1 MFSFSA
7 SLSQRHTEAA
17 SGLPSTDGKDQEEE
31 REGAVEARDRASGT
45 GGRPGGQPVPEV
57 DSNEINDQP
66 GLIPIRD
73 QLHFYN

>member
-31 REGAVEARDRASGT
+31 REGAAALVSGGRASGT
-45 GGRPGGQPVPEV
+45 GGGPGGQPVP
-57 DSNEINDQP
+57 
-66 GLIPIRD
+66 
-73 QLHFYN
+73 